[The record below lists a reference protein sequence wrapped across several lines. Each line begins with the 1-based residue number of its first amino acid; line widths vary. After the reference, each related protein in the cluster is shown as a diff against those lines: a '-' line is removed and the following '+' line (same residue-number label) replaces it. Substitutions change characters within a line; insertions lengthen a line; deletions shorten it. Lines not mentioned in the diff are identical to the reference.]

1 MTVYELLHRD
11 NKIVFILERKKQTTG
26 NYIKN
31 KIKKVK
37 RKMEYESHFFD
48 CARFMD
54 CFNFQHHVT
63 EMTIDED
70 INEISI
76 NELSFLTIEIG
87 DRQIRLSHPTT
98 PFRLVKKDRRLI
110 VNELKPKFC
119 HQIYNTTIDMLSP
132 STQEEE
138 ELMIEEAR
146 RKHNAL
152 HDENEMAYRKE
163 WIIKAETMKQFV
175 LKFININTD
184 EDTKIRVHNKQSL
197 NSICIDNP
205 VRRDILPYHVVD
217 FVKQVKQV
225 VYTVNLVK

>member
-1 MTVYELLHRD
+1 M
-11 NKIVFILERKKQTTG
+11 
-26 NYIKN
+26 
-31 KIKKVK
+31 K
-37 RKMEYESHFFD
+37 RKMESTVYESHFFD

-87 DRQIRLSHPTT
+87 DRLMRLSHPTT
-98 PFRLVKKDRRLI
+98 PFRLVKKDRCLI
-110 VNELKPKFC
+110 VNEPKPEFC
-119 HQIYNTTIDMLSP
+119 DQIYNTTIDMLSP
-132 STQEEE
+132 ATQEEE
-138 ELMIEEAR
+138 ELMIEEAHK
-146 RKHNAL
+146 KHNAL

-163 WIIKAETMKQFV
+163 WILKAETMKQFV

-184 EDTKIRVHNKQSL
+184 EDTKIRVHNNQSFETIRIT
-197 NSICIDNP
+197 NPIC
-205 VRRDILPYHVVD
+205 RDILPYQVVD

-225 VYTVNLVK
+225 VYNVNLVE